1 MLNKTIVVTALAG
14 LLAFGSAG
22 TAAAAP
28 ADPPPTGPWIPVFY
42 FGTDTYCVQAG
53 FLAQMNGALA
63 AGRWKCDSGW
73 LMTLPPD
80 FG

>member
-1 MLNKTIVVTALAG
+1 MTRKSIVATALAG
-14 LLAFGSAG
+14 LLTVTAATGT

-28 ADPPPTGPWIPVFY
+28 PAQTWIPIFY
-42 FGTDTYCVQAG
+42 FGTQTYCVQAG
-53 FLAQMNGALA
+53 VAGQQFGVLT

-73 LMTLPPD
+73 LMTLPPE